1 MSPLDLGRIKAAEQ
15 AELRRQGRRE
25 RWRRR
30 LKDWEERIR
39 VWERRGKRLAVI
51 GSVLSG
57 LATGFAKLH
66 GYIERRRVPAAELPA
81 TGQPT
86 IAPEFVSEPK
96 KPGP

>member
-1 MSPLDLGRIKAAEQ
+1 MKLDRIKEAQRADLRSAA
-15 AELRRQGRRE
+15 RRE

-30 LKDWEERIR
+30 LKGWEERLR
-39 VWERRGKRLAVI
+39 VWERRGKRMAVI

-57 LATGFAKLH
+57 LATGVAKLH
-66 GYIERRRVPAAELPA
+66 GYIERRRLPPAELPA

-86 IAPEFVSEPK
+86 TAPDFVSEPK